1 MPSNKKY
8 PEHKKVKFTMFD
20 IKPINFNRSRKI
32 QLIMRSKINQL
43 KLTQIIQM
51 IELVTRTLK
60 QLL

>member
-8 PEHKKVKFTMFD
+8 PERKKVKFTMFD

-32 QLIMRSKINQL
+32 QLIIRSKINQL